1 MPHVTLLVVDD
12 DPALLRTF
20 ARTFGKRHEVLAAES
35 GADALH
41 VLRARAIDVALVDY
55 AMPAMSG
62 VDLLRRMAVI
72 HPDVG
77 RVLLTAYA
85 DLPELAELK
94 GAQLVSAIL
103 AKPWDVAEV
112 DAAIA
117 RTFQLVTMRRA
128 VRDMRSGV
136 GPVE

>member
-12 DPALLRTF
+12 DPALLRAF
-20 ARTFGKRHEVLAAES
+20 VRIFGKRYEIVTAES
-35 GADALH
+35 GADALR
-41 VLRARAIDVALVDY
+41 VLRARPIDVAVVDY
-55 AMPAMSG
+55 SMPTMSG
-62 VDLLRRMAVI
+62 VDLLRRMLVN

-77 RVLLTAYA
+77 RIMLTAFS

-94 GAQLVSAIL
+94 AAQLVSAVL
-103 AKPWDVAEV
+103 SKPWDAAEV

-128 VRDMRSGV
+128 VRQMRSGL
-136 GPVE
+136 ERAE

>member
-12 DPALLRTF
+12 DPALLRAF
-20 ARTFGKRHEVLAAES
+20 ARTFGKRYEILTAES

-41 VLRARAIDVALVDY
+41 VLRARSIDVALVDY
-55 AMPAMSG
+55 SMPAMSG
-62 VDLLRRMAVI
+62 VDLLRRMVVN

-77 RVLLTAYA
+77 RVLLTAYS

-94 GAQLVSAIL
+94 AAQLVSAVL

-117 RTFQLVTMRRA
+117 RVFQLVTMRRA
-128 VRDMRSGV
+128 VRDLRTGLGRV
-136 GPVE
+136 C

>member
-12 DPALLRTF
+12 DPALLRAF
-20 ARTFGKRHEVLAAES
+20 MRTFGRRYEILAAES

-41 VLRARAIDVALVDY
+41 VLRTRPVDVALVDY
-55 AMPAMSG
+55 SMPAMSG
-62 VDLLRRMAVI
+62 VDLLRRMVVS

-77 RVLLTAYA
+77 RVMLTAYS
-85 DLPELAELK
+85 DLPELSELK
-94 GAQLVSAIL
+94 AAQLVSSVL

-117 RTFQLVTMRRA
+117 RAFQLVTMRRA
-128 VRDMRSGV
+128 VREMRAGM
-136 GPVE
+136 GRAE

>member
-12 DPALLRTF
+12 DPALLRAFT
-20 ARTFGKRHEVLAAES
+20 RTFGKRYEIFVAES

-41 VLRARAIDVALVDY
+41 ALRTHPIDVAIVDY
-55 AMPAMSG
+55 SMPVMSG
-62 VDLLRRMAVI
+62 VELVRRMVAS

-77 RVLLTAYA
+77 RIMLTAYS

-94 GAQLVSAIL
+94 AAQLVAAVL
-103 AKPWDVAEV
+103 GKPWEVAEV

-128 VRDMRSGV
+128 VRQMRSGLER
-136 GPVE
+136 VE